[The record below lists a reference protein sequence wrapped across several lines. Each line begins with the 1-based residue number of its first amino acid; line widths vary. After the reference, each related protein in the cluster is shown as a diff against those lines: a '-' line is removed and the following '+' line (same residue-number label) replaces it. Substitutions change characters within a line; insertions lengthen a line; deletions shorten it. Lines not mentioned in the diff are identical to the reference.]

1 MKMISLIV
9 PIYSNEINKH
19 FFNSILEQKSVLFE
33 LIILTNNTSK
43 ELLNK
48 FNEIENKS
56 NIKLQVV
63 FTTRKIGFNEVIVE
77 GCKIAN
83 GTHGIILNTN
93 EKLLNNCVNDLSAT
107 VEKNLDADIF
117 EFKASFKGFENW
129 VPQKRCNLKQN
140 YTFKI
145 SEYPEIISFI
155 FPFIS
160 NKLFKISLANEMS
173 KKTSYIETTSHLSL
187 EFLYLLFINAKTYVY
202 INNTFCNIF
211 IEKEDIPN
219 YQVFYKEW
227 KSIKSK
233 YLIENKYIQ
242 EIDYAQVFYNEM
254 IIPLWYTH
262 RKLIDKLSSVTAR
275 KNLLAK
281 IYEKNKKIRTQEFA
295 SFNYT
300 NKYMFLNLPE
310 TEYLNKV
317 NSLNEWTKIVKILKE

>member
-1 MKMISLIV
+1 MISLIV
-9 PIYSNEINKH
+9 PIYSNEINRH

-33 LIILTNNTSK
+33 LIVLTNNTSK

-48 FNEIENKS
+48 FNEIEKKS
-56 NIKLQVV
+56 NIKLQVI

-77 GCKIAN
+77 ACKIAN
-83 GTHGIILNTN
+83 GTHGIILNAN
-93 EKLLNNCVNDLSAT
+93 EKLSNSCVNDLSSA
-107 VEKNLDADIF
+107 VEKNVEADIF

-145 SEYPEIISFI
+145 SEYPRIISFA

-160 NKLFKISLANEMS
+160 NKLFKISLANEMN

-187 EFLYLLFINAKTYVY
+187 EFLYLLFLNAETYVY
-202 INNTFCNIF
+202 INKAFCNIF
-211 IEKEDIPN
+211 IEKDDIPN

-227 KSIKSK
+227 KNIKSK
-233 YLIENKYIQ
+233 YLVENKYIQ
-242 EIDYAQVFYNEM
+242 EIDYAQVFDNEM

-262 RKLIDKLSSVTAR
+262 RKLTDKLSSAVAK
-275 KNLLAK
+275 KNLLTK
-281 IYEKNKKIRTQEFA
+281 IYDKNKKIRTQEFA

-300 NKYMFLNLPE
+300 NKYMLLNLPE

-317 NSLNEWTKIVKILKE
+317 HSPSEWTKIIKILKE

>member
-1 MKMISLIV
+1 MISLIV
-9 PIYSNEINKH
+9 PIYSNEINRH

-43 ELLNK
+43 ELFNK
-48 FNEIENKS
+48 INEIEKKS

-83 GTHGIILNTN
+83 GTHGIILNAN
-93 EKLLNNCVNDLSAT
+93 EKISNKCVYDLSTA
-107 VEKNLDADIF
+107 VEKNIEADIL
-117 EFKASFKGFENW
+117 EFKASFKGFDNW

-145 SEYPEIISFI
+145 SEYPKIIAFT

-160 NKLFKISLANEMS
+160 NKLFKISLANEIN
-173 KKTSYIETTSHLSL
+173 KKTSYLETTSHLSL
-187 EFLYLLFINAKTYVY
+187 EFLYFLLLNAETYVY
-202 INNTFCNIF
+202 INKAYCNIF
-211 IEKEDIPN
+211 IEKDDIPN

-227 KSIKSK
+227 KNIRGK
-233 YLIENKYIQ
+233 YLVENKYIQ
-242 EIDYAQVFYNEM
+242 EIDYAQIFNNEM

-262 RKLIDKLSSVTAR
+262 RKLIDKLLIGSAR

-281 IYEKNKKIRTQEFA
+281 IYEKNKKNRIQDFP

-300 NKYMFLNLPE
+300 NKYLLFNLPE

-317 NSLNEWTKIVKILKE
+317 HSPNEWTKIIKILKE